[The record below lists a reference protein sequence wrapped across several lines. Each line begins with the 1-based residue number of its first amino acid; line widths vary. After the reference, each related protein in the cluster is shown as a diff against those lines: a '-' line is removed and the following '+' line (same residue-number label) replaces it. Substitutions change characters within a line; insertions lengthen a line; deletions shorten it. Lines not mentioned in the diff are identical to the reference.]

1 MIFKGFISY
10 PHSNPLKLRGAQM
23 KRLSGIL
30 LIIMLSSIIIPP
42 TSFGI
47 ASSEN
52 ICCDSFE
59 YDLIFS
65 GSSSN
70 GMLSPFESSL
80 GNEQSAQM
88 GSAITQTTEVARWSG
103 QVNYGGGYSSHTA
116 TFILPYKI
124 NDGAGVTI
132 NASVE
137 LRIGSEVNSGSTTLP
152 QTFLPG
158 DEGTLEI
165 DIDVSSGTLLAE
177 DSIIVIFSVQT
188 LLLPTGGN
196 PSIEFLWGT
205 NEYRGKIG
213 IELPLFDIEMQEP
226 LIEGRSAH
234 IPVRFNSGYGAQL
247 IAESNFE
254 FYANG
259 NLIEQMP
266 VSTQGNIL
274 TWTWVTENSIEDGN
288 FPFEVK
294 INFQNGTTVN
304 AGTSFDIEFGE
315 SEGNNY
321 FYPLNEPI
329 RTGGTDLDVNVEV
342 DMSSDIEKT
351 VTLNIQENVAFWIR
365 WGLDNMGNPS
375 LNSTSW
381 LRNLAP
387 ANSEYYQNRVIDN
400 AEVSSFEQQI
410 RQVELNNFLN
420 QGLGIDARRLLGL
433 DRADFDYLG
442 VELLLNGDDT
452 VSNTPIILI
461 LKTRQTNTAGEE
473 HLMLDNFIKPYY
485 EESDRIWSTI
495 NFNFVLKT
503 DSITGVFLSDST
515 GVEISQTRLVF
526 TEKITASA
534 TFTQSDSPLL
544 WVTQSNTPIESPL
557 AIFLI
562 SSGVALVG
570 LITAGLL
577 TRGKKKL
584 MLMSEVII
592 TGSVGFIIYF
602 LSMEFIIVLIAAII
616 STTLW
621 VLTAI
626 LSGSNN
632 DNFQNSE
639 TSNENEYPKFDCPN
653 CSTEISITSD
663 ERPLRISC
671 NGCNKVLKI
680 VD

>member
-1 MIFKGFISY
+1 MVS
-10 PHSNPLKLRGAQM
+10 P
-23 KRLSGIL
+23 IL
-30 LIIMLSSIIIPP
+30 IPP
-42 TSFGI
+42 TNLGI
-47 ASSEN
+47 TSGEVV
-52 ICCDSFE
+52 CCESIQ

-80 GNEQSAQM
+80 GTEQNSEV
-88 GSAITQTTEVARWSG
+88 GSAITQATEVARWSG
-103 QVNYGGGYSSHTA
+103 QTNYGGSYPSHTA
-116 TFILPYKI
+116 SFILPYRI

-137 LRIGSEVNSGSTTLP
+137 LRIGSEVNTGSTSLP

-196 PSIEFLWGT
+196 PSIDFLWGT
-205 NEYRGKIG
+205 NEYRGAIG
-213 IELPLFDIEMQEP
+213 IDLPLFDIEIQDP

-234 IPVRFNSGYGAQL
+234 MPVRFNSGYGAQL
-247 IAESNFE
+247 ISESNFE

-259 NLIEQMP
+259 NLIEQLP

-274 TWTWVTENSIEDGN
+274 TWTWIAESNINDGN
-288 FPFEVK
+288 FPFDVK

-321 FYPLNEPI
+321 FYPLTEPI
-329 RTGGTDLDVNVEV
+329 RTGGTDLDVSVEV
-342 DMSSDIEKT
+342 DMSSDLEKT
-351 VTLNIQENVAFWIR
+351 ITLNIRENVAFWIR

-387 ANSEYYQNRVIDN
+387 ANSDYYQNRIIDN
-400 AEVSSFEQQI
+400 PEVSSFEQQI
-410 RQVELNNFLN
+410 RQIELNNFLN
-420 QGLGIDARRLLGL
+420 QGLGIDSRRLLGL
-433 DRADFDYLG
+433 DRADFDYVG
-442 VELLLNGDDT
+442 IEVLLNGDDT
-452 VSNTPIILI
+452 VSNTPVIII
-461 LKTRQTNTAGEE
+461 FKTRQTNTIGGE
-473 HLMLDNFIKPYY
+473 HLLLDNFIKPYY

-495 NFNFVLKT
+495 NFELILKT
-503 DSITGVFLSDST
+503 DSITGVFLTDST
-515 GVEISQTRLVF
+515 DVEVSQTRLIF
-526 TEKITASA
+526 TEKITAST

-544 WVTQSNTPIESPL
+544 WVEQSSTPIESPL
-557 AIFLI
+557 AVFLI
-562 SSGVALVG
+562 CTGIALGG
-570 LITAGLL
+570 LFIAGFIA
-577 TRGKKKL
+577 RKKKKL
-584 MLMSEVII
+584 MLISEII
-592 TGSVGFIIYF
+592 IMGSVGFILYF
-602 LSMEFIIVLIAAII
+602 LSMEFIVVLIAAIL
-616 STTLW
+616 SSALW
-621 VLTAI
+621 ILTAI
-626 LSGSNN
+626 ISGSN
-632 DNFQNSE
+632 DEDYNSDAGVLNNNARRNLE
-639 TSNENEYPKFDCPN
+639 ENEYSTFDCPN

-671 NGCNKVLKI
+671 PGCNKILKI

>member
-1 MIFKGFISY
+1 
-10 PHSNPLKLRGAQM
+10 M
-23 KRLSGIL
+23 KRLSAIL
-30 LIIMLSSIIIPP
+30 LLLMVSPILIPP
-42 TSFGI
+42 TNLGI
-47 ASSEN
+47 ASSE
-52 ICCDSFE
+52 IVCCESIQ

-80 GNEQSAQM
+80 GTEQNSEV
-88 GSAITQTTEVARWSG
+88 GSAITQATEVARWSG
-103 QVNYGGGYSSHTA
+103 QTNYGGSYPSHTA
-116 TFILPYKI
+116 SFILPYRI

-137 LRIGSEVNSGSTTLP
+137 LRIGSEVNTGSTSLP

-177 DSIIVIFSVQT
+177 DSIIVIFLVQT

-196 PSIEFLWGT
+196 PSIDFLWGT
-205 NEYRGKIG
+205 NEYRGAIG
-213 IELPLFDIEMQEP
+213 IDLPLFDIEMQDP

-247 IAESNFE
+247 ISESNFE

-259 NLIEQMP
+259 NLIEQLP

-274 TWTWVTENSIEDGN
+274 TWTWMAESNINDGD

-321 FYPLNEPI
+321 FYPLTEPI
-329 RTGGTDLDVNVEV
+329 RTGGTDLDVSVEV
-342 DMSSDIEKT
+342 DMSSDLEKT
-351 VTLNIQENVAFWIR
+351 ITLNIRENVAFWIR

-387 ANSEYYQNRVIDN
+387 ANSDYYQNRVIDN
-400 AEVSSFEQQI
+400 PEVSSFEQQI
-410 RQVELNNFLN
+410 RQIELNNFLN
-420 QGLGIDARRLLGL
+420 QGLGIDSRRLLGL
-433 DRADFDYLG
+433 DRADFDYVG
-442 VELLLNGDDT
+442 IELLLNGDDT
-452 VSNTPIILI
+452 VSNTPVIII
-461 LKTRQTNTAGEE
+461 FKTRQTNTAGDE
-473 HLMLDNFIKPYY
+473 HLLLDNFIKPYY

-495 NFNFVLKT
+495 NFELILKT
-503 DSITGVFLSDST
+503 DSITGVFLTDST
-515 GVEISQTRLVF
+515 DIEVSQTRLIF
-526 TEKITASA
+526 TEKITAS
-534 TFTQSDSPLL
+534 TSFTQSDSPLL
-544 WVTQSNTPIESPL
+544 WVEQSSTPIESPL
-557 AIFLI
+557 AVFLI
-562 SSGVALVG
+562 CTGIALGG
-570 LITAGLL
+570 LFIAGFIA
-577 TRGKKKL
+577 RKKKKL
-584 MLMSEVII
+584 MLISEII
-592 TGSVGFIIYF
+592 IMGSVGFILYF
-602 LSMEFIIVLIAAII
+602 LSMEFIVVLIAAIL
-616 STTLW
+616 SSALW
-621 VLTAI
+621 ILTAI
-626 LSGSNN
+626 ISGSNDEDYN
-632 DNFQNSE
+632 SDAGVLDNNARRSLE
-639 TSNENEYPKFDCPN
+639 DNEYSTFDCPN

-671 NGCNKVLKI
+671 PGCNKILKI